1 MFVYDFA
8 CVLAA
13 SVGVTIVTA
22 LGLGRASGD
31 GGCVCVGVVLCFVFP
46 GVVQNGFF
54 RVVVV
59 T

>member
-8 CVLAA
+8 CVFAA
-13 SVGVTIVTA
+13 SVGLTTVAA
-22 LGLGRASGD
+22 LGLGRAAGD
-31 GGCVCVGVVLCFVFP
+31 GGCVCDGVVLCLVFP